1 MSLKIMMR
9 VFPALLAALVLS
21 GCYFSNERL
30 FPDGEPLTWAERITC
45 TGEFSNDR
53 PFTVDLKAA
62 SKTSDGVEYALHDPG
77 DNSNIPLTF
86 KRIEDD
92 LYLIE
97 VRDRTYKYGYALRQG
112 QGFNLLSF
120 GPGDKN
126 DTMKSAK
133 QNNVLIS
140 SASQGWS
147 ELVGRKADVRKFLMS
162 PRIAELAVAGRCSFA
177 SQASKKQVFG
187 ILSASATKDEALKL
201 PGAEACDSDVCL
213 SGPPL
218 GFSDP
223 TAGLLRIEFDTA
235 GLRRAVLSIKDTG
248 IRPDRKDSLIAQPE
262 ATEWTKSIKSMAP
275 LRVRLN
281 NETTDM
287 WNDAKIRSAGREKLN
302 AALTGFTDVVEKGKR
317 GYVKIS
323 SSEPA
328 ARVLIAGEKN
338 YESVAKI
345 LKLSGYAIF
354 EMEYNRKLDG
364 GPLSLETSV
373 SFAGR

>member
-1 MSLKIMMR
+1 MMR
-9 VFPALLAALVLS
+9 SVSALLLTLVLS

-30 FPDGEPLTWAERITC
+30 FPDGDPLTWADRLTC

-77 DNSNIPLTF
+77 DNSNTPLTF

-120 GPGDKN
+120 GPGDKS
-126 DTMKSAK
+126 DTVKSAK
-133 QNNVLIS
+133 QNNVLIGQ
-140 SASQGWS
+140 ASEGWS
-147 ELVGRKADVRKFLMS
+147 ELIGRKADVRKFLMS
-162 PRIAELAVAGRCSFA
+162 PRISELAVAGRCSFA
-177 SQASKKQVFG
+177 TPSSKKQVFG
-187 ILSASATKDEALKL
+187 ILSASATKEEALKL
-201 PGAEACDSDVCL
+201 PGAEACDSDVCVV
-213 SGPPL
+213 GPAL

-223 TAGLLRIEFDTA
+223 TAGLFRVEFDAT
-235 GLRRAVLSIKDTG
+235 GVRRAVLSIKDT
-248 IRPDRKDSLIAQPE
+248 RTKPDRKGSLLAQPE
-262 ATEWTKSIKSMAP
+262 AMEWSKSIKSMAP
-275 LRVRLN
+275 LRFRVN

-302 AALTGFTDVVEKGKR
+302 AAIAGMTDVVEKEKR

-323 SSEPA
+323 SSEAA
-328 ARVLIAGEKN
+328 ARPLITGEKN
-338 YESVAKI
+338 YESVAKL
-345 LKLSGYAIF
+345 LKLSGHAIF
-354 EMEYNRKLDG
+354 ELEYNRKVDG
-364 GPLSLETSV
+364 GPLSMETTV